1 MAQLTELDIDCLEYQ
16 EGMLSGLIQG
26 AWGQPEQMHAYT
38 TRYASVLALL
48 GRAKE
53 HDYYSTIASTA
64 VHHVGRAARKAW
76 DDRPLLTRLFTGRR
90 RRRAWQSAY
99 TDSLFMEADDA
110 LRRVRDDVAVY
121 RAMTSR
127 YFKKNGARRAAR

>member
-16 EGMLSGLIQG
+16 EGMLSGVIRT
-26 AWGQPEQMHAYT
+26 AWGQPEQMARYAG
-38 TRYASVLALL
+38 RYASVLALL

-53 HDYYSTIASTA
+53 HDYYALIASTA
-64 VHHVGRAARKAW
+64 VHQVGQAARKAW
-76 DDRPLLTRLFTGRR
+76 DERPLLHRLFTGRR
-90 RRRAWQSAY
+90 RRRQWQSAY
-99 TDSLFMEADDA
+99 TDSLFIEADDA

-127 YFKKNGARRAAR
+127 YFKKDGARRAVR

>member
-16 EGMLSGLIQG
+16 EGMLSGLIQS
-26 AWGQPEQMHAYT
+26 AWGRPELMHVYAS
-38 TRYASVLALL
+38 RYASVLALL

-53 HDYYSTIASTA
+53 HDYYATIASTA
-64 VHHVGRAARKAW
+64 VHHIGHAARKAW
-76 DDRPLLTRLFTGRR
+76 DDRPLRCQVFASRR
-90 RRRAWQSAY
+90 RRRQWQSAY

-110 LRRVRDDVAVY
+110 LRRVRDDVSVY

-127 YFKKNGARRAAR
+127 YFKKNGARRAVR